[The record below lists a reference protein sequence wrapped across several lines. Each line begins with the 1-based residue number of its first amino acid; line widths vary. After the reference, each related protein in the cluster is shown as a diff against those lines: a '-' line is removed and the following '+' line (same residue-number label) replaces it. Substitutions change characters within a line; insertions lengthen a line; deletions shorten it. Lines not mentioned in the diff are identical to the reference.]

1 MSSLVTYNGNHI
13 GNGWLLSTGY
23 VPPAPTEP
31 GSMTIRFEFSDTS
44 YAPTSEAWTKG
55 TWTQTSI
62 QTGNIWDW
70 TCTNSDWSG
79 AFENKFTSS
88 SNIVTI
94 SDWGDLSGVRNV
106 DDLFSGASQIKDGI
120 LDMYE
125 ELLGNSSITSHQ
137 DTFDGCGLG
146 SLEGHYQLSDIPVSW
161 GGLLDPNHTVTVQG
175 KVYRTVT
182 IGNQEWMAENLEA
195 DTSHSSY
202 DGYAIGSRYDG
213 RTSFDLI
220 PDEEGWR
227 VPTTEDFNALQTYLQ
242 SESKS
247 YNDLKSKYLW
257 TGGSSNTNAYDFNGI
272 PQNSSYGRI
281 LSSIASSSSQMYA
294 LSLASSSSVVS
305 NVSRATL
312 TTNKDTGGFIRL
324 VKDINPGNYT
334 FFRLEVYTTAD
345 GRNGITSNSQGY
357 LQISKWKLFNSGNE
371 LSPTFVSSYG
381 YYADDPRNLFESSGK
396 WSTYKST
403 GTDYEN
409 WNQDVSHPGAQVTC
423 KISGDVTIDSYS
435 LTTGN
440 DTSRWYGRNP
450 VTWKI
455 LRSRDLVNWTVID
468 SHVDDLTMQAVDDT
482 EYTFTI
488 S

>member
-1 MSSLVTYNGNHI
+1 
-13 GNGWLLSTGY
+13 
-23 VPPAPTEP
+23 
-31 GSMTIRFEFSDTS
+31 MTIRFEFSDTS

-70 TCTNSDWSG
+70 TCTKSDWSG

-94 SDWGDLSGVRNV
+94 SDWGDISGVRNV
-106 DDLFSGASQIKDGI
+106 DDLFRGASQIKDGI

-137 DTFDGCGLG
+137 DAFDGCGLG

-161 GGLLDPNHTVTVQG
+161 GGLLDPNHTVTVRG

-182 IGNQEWMAENLEA
+182 IGDQEWMAENLEA
-195 DTSHSSY
+195 DTGHSSY
-202 DGYAIGSRYDG
+202 DGYAIGSRYDA
-213 RTSFDLI
+213 RTSLDLI

-257 TGGSSNTNAYDFNGI
+257 TGGSSNANAYDFNGI

-409 WNQDVSHPGAQVTC
+409 WNRDVSHPGAQVTC

-468 SHVDDLTMQAVDDT
+468 SHVDDLTMQALDDT
-482 EYTFTI
+482 EYTFSI

>member
-31 GSMTIRFEFSDTS
+31 GSMTIRFEFSNTS

-55 TWTQTSI
+55 TWTQTAI

-161 GGLLDPNHTVTVQG
+161 GGLLDPNHTVTVRG

-182 IGNQEWMAENLEA
+182 IGDQEWMAENLEL
-195 DTSHSSY
+195 DTDHSAY

-227 VPTTEDFNALQTYLQ
+227 VPTREDFNALQTYLQ

-257 TGGSSNTNAYDFNGI
+257 TGGSSNANAYDFNGI
-272 PQNSSYGRI
+272 PQNSTYGRI
-281 LSSIASSSSQMYA
+281 LSSTASSSSQLYA

-305 NVSRATL
+305 NVSRANL
-312 TTNKDTGGFIRL
+312 TTNKDIGGFIRL
-324 VKDINPGNYT
+324 VKDINIGNYT
-334 FFRLEVYTTAD
+334 FFRLEVYTTSD
-345 GRNGITSNSQGY
+345 GRNGVTNHSQGY
-357 LQISKWKLFNSGNE
+357 LQISRWKLFNSGNE
-371 LSPTFVSSYG
+371 LNPAFVSSYG

-403 GTDYEN
+403 GTDYES
-409 WNQDVSHPGAQVTC
+409 WNQDISHPGAQVTC

-440 DTSRWYGRNP
+440 DTSQYYGRNP

-468 SHVDDLTMQAVDDT
+468 SHVDDLTMKAVNDT